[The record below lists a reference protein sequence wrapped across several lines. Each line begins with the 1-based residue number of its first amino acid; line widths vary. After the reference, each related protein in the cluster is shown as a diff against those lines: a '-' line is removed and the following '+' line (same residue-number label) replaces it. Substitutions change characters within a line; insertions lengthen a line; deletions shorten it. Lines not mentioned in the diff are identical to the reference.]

1 MRCEIAHESWLPA
14 VPFWERLDPDKRAV
28 IVDVPMT
35 LKRPHLR
42 NGVHVAG
49 WGTHD
54 LVAKGTWPL
63 ELGKRLEREVGRPR
77 MTAERFGPQTAS
89 TLLALRDEMLRT
101 TEQMARL
108 ATTLLERERWD
119 LFLVV
124 LGTLH
129 RGGHYLWDL
138 SQIDADRLDAR
149 TRDLLEGALVE
160 LYRAAD
166 DFVGQCIARA
176 PDARVVVFAVHGMG
190 PNPGWSDRCAD
201 LLAHVLR
208 GGERKAPKTGLLY
221 SIKKRL
227 PWSLVREVT
236 MRLPSY
242 VTDRLVEV
250 WSARMFDWSTT
261 RCFPLPMDHAGYI
274 RLNLAGREPRGI
286 VSQGAEY
293 DALLDELEGA
303 FQSFR
308 DEKTGRP
315 IVGKVHRLRDLAP
328 DGAPH
333 RDGLPDLVLEWSG
346 PRATECEALVSDVC
360 GEIRFASHRLLPSG
374 RCANHTSNAWLVTD
388 GAPGST
394 RSVAAVAQD
403 LAGANRQLG

>member
-1 MRCEIAHESWLPA
+1 
-14 VPFWERLDPDKRAV
+14 
-28 IVDVPMT
+28 MT
-35 LKRPHLR
+35 LKRPR
-42 NGVHVAG
+42 MTNGVHVAG

-54 LVAKGTWPL
+54 LVAKGTWP
-63 ELGKRLEREVGRPR
+63 EDLGATLTREIGRPR
-77 MTAERFGPQTAS
+77 MTAERFGPQTAG

-108 ATTLLERERWD
+108 ATTLLDRERWD

-138 SQIDADRLDAR
+138 SQIDAGRLDHAR
-149 TRDLLEGALVE
+149 RDLLEGALVE

-166 DFVGQCIARA
+166 AFVGQCVARA

-190 PNPGWSDRCAD
+190 PNLGWSDRCAD

-208 GGERKAPKTGLLY
+208 RGERKAPKTGLLY

-236 MRLPSY
+236 MRLPTS

-274 RLNLAGREPRGI
+274 RLNVAGREPRGI
-286 VSQGAEY
+286 VDAGTEY

-303 FQSFR
+303 FRSFR

-315 IVGKVHRLRDLAP
+315 IVGKVHRIADLVPP
-328 DGAPH
+328 DAPH
-333 RDGLPDLVLEWSG
+333 RDGLPDLVVEWSG
-346 PRATECEALVSDVC
+346 PSATECEALLSDVC
-360 GEIRFASHRLLPSG
+360 GEIRFDSHRLLPSG
-374 RCANHTSNAWLVTD
+374 RCGNHTSHAWTLASVSSSSDDAMGGTPRISDLANFLDSPGENA
-388 GAPGST
+388 PN
-394 RSVAAVAQD
+394 RSVP
-403 LAGANRQLG
+403 LS